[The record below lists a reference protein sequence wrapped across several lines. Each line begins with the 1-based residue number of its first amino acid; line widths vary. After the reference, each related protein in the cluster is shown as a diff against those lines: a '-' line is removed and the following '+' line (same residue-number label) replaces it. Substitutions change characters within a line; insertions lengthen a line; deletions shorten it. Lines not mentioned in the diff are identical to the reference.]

1 MEYTQLGRTGLKVSR
16 LVLGTMNFG
25 PQTDEA
31 DSHAIMD
38 AALDA
43 GINFFDTANV
53 YGWGENKGRTEEI
66 IGNWFAKGG
75 DRRDKTVIATKVYG
89 NMGADGEAWPN
100 HDKLSAVNI
109 RRAVD
114 ASLKRLRTD
123 RIDLYQFHH
132 IDRATGFDEI
142 WQAIDTLVQQGKVLY
157 AGSSNFPGY
166 KIAQA
171 NETAARRGGT
181 IGLVSEQCLYN
192 LAERRAEMEV
202 IPAAQDYGLGVIPWS
217 PLHGGLLGG
226 VIKKEVQGGRRA
238 SGRAADTLADPAKR
252 AQIQAYEDLLDKH
265 GVEPGEAA
273 LAWLLTRPGVTGP
286 IVGPRTAEQLASALR
301 AVELE
306 LSDEL
311 LAGLDEIFPG
321 PGPSPEACA
330 WEPGGQRGDVVSG
343 GGRPRPGQPRAAATA
358 TTTSIST
365 STPAMIRLR
374 VFGSTAP
381 SLTGRAERAAGDRL
395 VTGLLARHSGPRQV
409 AAHQREVGHG
419 PGRGG
424 EAVQGLDVRP
434 HVVGLPAAGQRQVG
448 PVAPVLAHL
457 DARLAPRRLR
467 AVGEQPQRRQVTVR
481 ARPQG
486 PPVPE
491 LPAAAQRQREGRG
504 AVGGPLQAGRE
515 VRYEVVVDLAVEGE
529 GEVPPG
535 APGPAQPL
543 RAGQLLQRGH
553 LGGEGGGDVLGGQY
567 GGEESHA
574 LTLSDPYHRAP
585 YAAGASSSRRSRGTK
600 RTCGCPRCQPTDR
613 RRLPT
618 RARTRPMTSAAVAAT
633 APPAAKP
640 ARAPYAS
647 VTQPTIGAPTGE
659 PPRKTIM

>member
-1 MEYTQLGRTGLKVSR
+1 MKYTQLGRTGLKVSR

-66 IGNWFAKGG
+66 IGNWFAQGG

-123 RIDLYQFHH
+123 HIDLYQFHH

-202 IPAAQDYGLGVIPWS
+202 IPAAQEYGLGVIPWS

-238 SGRAADTLADPAKR
+238 SGRAADALADPAKR

-306 LSDEL
+306 LPDEL
-311 LAGLDEIFPG
+311 LTGLDEVFPG
-321 PGPSPEACA
+321 TGPAPEAFA
-330 WEPGGQRGDVVSG
+330 W
-343 GGRPRPGQPRAAATA
+343 
-358 TTTSIST
+358 
-365 STPAMIRLR
+365 
-374 VFGSTAP
+374 
-381 SLTGRAERAAGDRL
+381 
-395 VTGLLARHSGPRQV
+395 
-409 AAHQREVGHG
+409 
-419 PGRGG
+419 
-424 EAVQGLDVRP
+424 
-434 HVVGLPAAGQRQVG
+434 
-448 PVAPVLAHL
+448 
-457 DARLAPRRLR
+457 
-467 AVGEQPQRRQVTVR
+467 
-481 ARPQG
+481 
-486 PPVPE
+486 
-491 LPAAAQRQREGRG
+491 
-504 AVGGPLQAGRE
+504 
-515 VRYEVVVDLAVEGE
+515 
-529 GEVPPG
+529 
-535 APGPAQPL
+535 
-543 RAGQLLQRGH
+543 
-553 LGGEGGGDVLGGQY
+553 
-567 GGEESHA
+567 
-574 LTLSDPYHRAP
+574 
-585 YAAGASSSRRSRGTK
+585 
-600 RTCGCPRCQPTDR
+600 
-613 RRLPT
+613 
-618 RARTRPMTSAAVAAT
+618 
-633 APPAAKP
+633 
-640 ARAPYAS
+640 
-647 VTQPTIGAPTGE
+647 
-659 PPRKTIM
+659 